1 MAALWFYVLAPQ
13 ETERPETADILWE
26 RNCQMTNCAG
36 QKKMLGGVLPWH
48 PLLHSFETGPL
59 VEPGARLVPQVL
71 VTPVFISH
79 RAGWG
84 HRRVLGHAQLCP
96 QCWRCELRLPCLLTM
111 CFPH

>member
-1 MAALWFYVLAPQ
+1 MMVPCVCFLLQPKPTIPRHSRILVQQRGKSCENRMAALWFYVLAPQ

-59 VEPGARLVPQVL
+59 VEPGARLVP
-71 VTPVFISH
+71 
-79 RAGWG
+79 
-84 HRRVLGHAQLCP
+84 
-96 QCWRCELRLPCLLTM
+96 
-111 CFPH
+111 

>member
-48 PLLHSFETGPL
+48 PLLYSFETGPL

-71 VTPVFISH
+71 VTRLHLPQ
-79 RAGWG
+79 GWLG
-84 HRRVLGHAQLCP
+84 SQACARPCSAFSTVL
-96 QCWRCELRLPCLLTM
+96 EM
-111 CFPH
+111 